1 MAKNTEYEFE
11 ETMVTLTDEDGIDK
25 DFYVDEIYEV
35 DGRLYAALI
44 PGFVENITE
53 YYVFRIKDLGNDDF
67 ELEDMVRIGF
77 GGVVCVEAGGPTP
90 GLGCA
95 GRGIITA
102 LEKLK
107 ETGAY
112 ETYKPD
118 IVLYDVLGDVV
129 CGGFSMPMRKG
140 YADKVFIITSG
151 ENMAIH
157 AGANIA
163 MAVQNFKNR
172 GYASLGG
179 IILNRRN
186 VKREE
191 EKVQELADDFETTVV
206 GKLTR
211 SELVTDAEEQG
222 KTLMECYP
230 DSEMA
235 EEYRTLTENILKICR
250 EDGLC

>member
-1 MAKNTEYEFE
+1 MQYTEKAESANLPPFP
-11 ETMVTLTDEDGIDK
+11 TSTIQLRH
-25 DFYVDEIYEV
+25 
-35 DGRLYAALI
+35 GREMRTVLDLYNEKKQNL
-44 PGFVENITE
+44 
-53 YYVFRIKDLGNDDF
+53 K
-67 ELEDMVRIGF
+67 LEDMTTTGYQ
-77 GGVVCVEAGGPTP
+77 GVICVEAGGPTP

-112 ETYKPD
+112 ETYTPD

-172 GYASLGG
+172 GYASLGD

-206 GKLTR
+206 GKLNR

-230 DSEMA
+230 HSEMA